1 MCRRTFSLFW
11 LLTAGMVLATGGARA
26 QDATPPPDPIYPFPL
41 YHDRPETGG
50 LFLTGG
56 YAMYRQ
62 TNPLK
67 SQAIGFRGFF
77 DTDGANSGQVG
88 KFIGSATVA
97 LNADQASG
105 PNTYQPGF
113 RVSGG
118 WRFENGISLEVS
130 WLQLLKANYPAAA
143 SLVPFHFLSGKNLA
157 DSFLSAPVYNF
168 PPEYSGPEVKAPALG
183 NPLLTVNQGYGI
195 WNAADVMS
203 EDFIQRY
210 QQMDIGGRIPIF
222 ETDCCRVYGL
232 VGFRFAWIWERFR
245 WRTVDSGFFTDVPL
259 DPSVRIDPISG
270 QIFRNPGSIL
280 ITTTLHPDPSPSNAA
295 IYTNIVSN
303 RMYGPTIGC
312 GNEWYLGHG
321 FAVGVDVGAAL
332 FIDIVKE
339 RAKYELGDKE
349 MPPQSKR
356 ARTQYEMVPELTGDF
371 KIYWYPIEGVQ
382 VQIGY
387 NIMSFFNT
395 IAAPEP
401 VSFNYGGLDPNWKNV
416 YRFFDGFEAGVGF
429 IF

>member
-11 LLTAGMVLATGGARA
+11 LLTAGIVLATGGARA

-56 YAMYRQ
+56 YAMFRQ

-67 SQAIGFRGFF
+67 GQVIARRGFF
-77 DTDGANSGQVG
+77 DTDGSQAGGIVGQ
-88 KFIGSATVA
+88 FIGSGTPA
-97 LNADQASG
+97 LRADDAGG
-105 PNTYQPGF
+105 PSTYQPGF

-118 WRFENGISLEVS
+118 WRFEGGLTVEVS
-130 WLQLLKANYPAAA
+130 WLQLLKANYHSVA
-143 SLVPFHFLSGKNLA
+143 SLVPRNFAAGQDLA
-157 DSFLSAPVYNF
+157 DSFVTAPVFNF

-183 NPLLTVNQGYGI
+183 TPLLTVNQGYGI

-203 EDFIQRY
+203 IDFIQRY
-210 QQMDIGGRIPIF
+210 QQFDVTGRIPIY
-222 ETDCCRVYGL
+222 ETDCCRSYGL

-259 DPSVRIDPISG
+259 DPTVAIDPITG
-270 QIFRNPGSIL
+270 RIFRTLPL
-280 ITTTLHPDPSPSNAA
+280 TITTTLHPDQSPSNAA
-295 IYTNIVSN
+295 IYTNVVSN

-321 FAVGVDVGAAL
+321 FAVGCDLGAAL
-332 FIDIVKE
+332 FMDVVKE

-356 ARTQYEMVPELTGDF
+356 AITQYKIVPELTAAF
-371 KIYWYPIEGVQ
+371 KVYWYPIEGVQ
-382 VQIGY
+382 VQVGWD
-387 NIMSFFNT
+387 MMAFFNT
-395 IAAPEP
+395 VAAPEP
-401 VSFNYGGLDPNWKNV
+401 VSFNYGGLDPDWKSTF
-416 YRFFDGFEAGVGF
+416 RWFDGFQAGIGL